1 MKKLFYIAFLFLFT
15 GATEKEKQTAVNRSF
30 YYEMKM
36 LEKPDKANAFA
47 AVQTASGVGTGT
59 TDIVVTI
66 SSSGSN
72 NLLVVSNW
80 VATGISFV
88 SLTDN
93 LGSSYTSSSVTTSG
107 GGGNVSIVQSYA
119 VVASGVTSVTVTFST
134 NVGGAGTAGV
144 IVDEFSGNA
153 TSSVVDVS
161 STGSGT
167 GTSLAAST
175 FTPSVSGRL
184 IVATMIG
191 YLANVA
197 GWTAGSGY
205 TLYGQRDYAGY
216 PIMRTQ
222 YNLSGSTSETAPA
235 TVAYLFLD
243 EWAEIA
249 TAFKQA
255 GAVNT
260 TNFFFKPIPKPA
272 P

>member
-15 GATEKEKQTAVNRSF
+15 GATEKEKITIAPRSF
-30 YYEMKM
+30 YAEMKA
-36 LEKPDKANAFA
+36 LEKPPKANAFA

-59 TDIVVTI
+59 TTIVVNI

-72 NLLVVSNW
+72 NLLVVSTW
-80 VATGISFV
+80 IGTGVTFV

-93 LGSSYTSSSVTTSG
+93 LSTSYTSSSATTSG
-107 GGGNVSIVQSYA
+107 GAGNVSIVQSYA
-119 VVASGVTSVTVTFST
+119 VVASGVTSVTVTLST
-134 NVGGAGTAGV
+134 NVGPAGAAGV

-153 TSSVVDVS
+153 TSSVFDVS
-161 STGSGT
+161 GTGSGT
-167 GTSLAAST
+167 GTSLATST

-184 IVATMIG
+184 IVATIIG
-191 YLANVA
+191 YLADIA

-205 TLYGQRDYAGY
+205 TLYGQRDYSGY

-235 TVAYLFLD
+235 TVSYLVLD

-260 TNFFFKPIPKPA
+260 TNFFFKPIPKPV